1 VGGDGVG
8 AVRVGVRI
16 HRRHGCWL
24 RRIGGGGER
33 ERVRWSRGAG
43 LLGRGLVEP
52 SKASALLLRDWTAL
66 CFDRNRKSLGR
77 FRYPTQERYATCIAL
92 LQRVI
97 NEMLSRKKRSDQW
110 DTKLLSFLARYTSLY
125 MT

>member
-24 RRIGGGGER
+24 
-33 ERVRWSRGAG
+33 GAG
-43 LLGRGLVEP
+43 CGGAEGEGNGKGKGFGGVGLWGGVWPFGSGFGRAVE
-52 SKASALLLRDWTAL
+52 SLRAFATRLDGSLLR
-66 CFDRNRKSLGR
+66 SQSQV
-77 FRYPTQERYATCIAL
+77 TQERYATCIAL

-97 NEMLSRKKRSDQW
+97 NEMLSRKKKGVINGIQNS
-110 DTKLLSFLARYTSLY
+110 
-125 MT
+125 